1 MNCGEHIIG
10 RVRFLGAPMWTD
22 FRLFGD
28 DERPAAMREAE
39 AMMTDYKRIRSAK
52 KGYRKLRAS
61 DTAQIHAAHRSWITK
76 KLAEPFSGR
85 TVVITHMAP
94 STLSVSEQ
102 YKADLSSAA
111 YASPLDELVMQADLW
126 VHGHMHE
133 SLDYQLGNCRV
144 VCNPCGYIARNGSAE
159 NVFFNPGYVV
169 EFSDQ
174 AP

>member
-1 MNCGEHIIG
+1 
-10 RVRFLGAPMWTD
+10 MWTD